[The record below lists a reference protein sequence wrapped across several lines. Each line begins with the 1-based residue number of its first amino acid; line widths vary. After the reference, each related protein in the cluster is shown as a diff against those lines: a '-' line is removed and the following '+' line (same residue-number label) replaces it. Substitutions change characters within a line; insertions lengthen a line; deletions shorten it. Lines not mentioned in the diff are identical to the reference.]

1 MLLVGFSAD
10 SAKNMVKIIKPPLPF
25 IPNNCYN
32 YNDTSS
38 PSIILLPYLPSS
50 LCPKSLAFSLFRLN
64 IYISSPLHT
73 TLLFPFLSLSPY
85 IFSHTLFDCALISLY
100 HQVENLFYGNLCF
113 LLLALASLLL
123 SSGNIFFAW
132 KNSLLLGLKA
142 SGTLLERDGAI
153 PLGGLDLSCAQ
164 FVMAMTSHH
173 CPQLLHW
180 MRTLVVIIAPRG
192 KNSVLANVLL
202 NFL

>member
-1 MLLVGFSAD
+1 
-10 SAKNMVKIIKPPLPF
+10 MVKIIKPPLPF
-25 IPNNCYN
+25 IPNSCYN

-50 LCPKSLAFSLFRLN
+50 LCPKSLPFSLFRLY
-64 IYISSPLHT
+64 IYIHSPLQT
-73 TLLFPFLSLSPY
+73 TLLIPFLSLSPY
-85 IFSHTLFDCALISLY
+85 IFSHTLFDCALVSLH

-123 SSGNIFFAW
+123 SSRNIFFAW
-132 KNSLLLGLKA
+132 KNSLLPDLKA
-142 SGTLLERDGAI
+142 LGTLLERNGAI
-153 PLGGLDLSCAQ
+153 PSGCLDLSCTQ

-173 CPQLLHW
+173 CPQHLHR
-180 MRTLVVIIAPRG
+180 MRTVVVVAAPRG
-192 KNSVLANVLL
+192 KNSVLASVLL